1 MISVDRP
8 HIVGE
13 ETDLRD
19 PHIVCEKTDLRG
31 PHLVRE
37 KTDLREAPKKYA
49 VKLI

>member
-1 MISVDRP
+1 MISVDP

-31 PHLVRE
+31 PHLVRD

>member
-1 MISVDRP
+1 MISVDP

-19 PHIVCEKTDLRG
+19 PHIVCKKNYLRG

-37 KTDLREAPKKYA
+37 KTDLSEAPKSMQ
-49 VKLI
+49 